1 MKKTIGLPML
11 SYEASLV
18 ARGET
23 ATLTEEQIQQA
34 SDELYQKLVV
44 ETGLENGR
52 DVSKYRPAEEVFAE
66 KRKMLEDLL
75 SEKV

>member
-1 MKKTIGLPML
+1 MVKTTKLPML

-18 ARGET
+18 VRGET

-52 DVSKYRPAEEVFAE
+52 DVSRYRPAEEVFAE
-66 KRKMLEDLL
+66 TRKLLEELL
-75 SEKV
+75 DAKV